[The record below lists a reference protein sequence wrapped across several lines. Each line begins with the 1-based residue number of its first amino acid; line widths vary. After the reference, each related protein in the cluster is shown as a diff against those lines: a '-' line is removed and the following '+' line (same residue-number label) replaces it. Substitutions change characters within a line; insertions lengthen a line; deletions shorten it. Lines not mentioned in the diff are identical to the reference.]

1 MHDSPKNKG
10 VDCTKIFVPTIDF
23 KEYNNGLMDITK
35 YKIDFKEY
43 NDGLMDITKYIRMMD
58 DNV

>member
-1 MHDSPKNKG
+1 M
-10 VDCTKIFVPTIDF
+10 
-23 KEYNNGLMDITK
+23 MDITK

-43 NDGLMDITKYIRMMD
+43 NDGLMDITKYIRMME